1 MRIHGFIKR
10 SQSKIGLKVKKKK
23 KKEINFRCLIKTPI
37 FMKKLK
43 TNSG

>member
-23 KKEINFRCLIKTPI
+23 EIHFRCLIKTPI

>member
-23 KKEINFRCLIKTPI
+23 DINFRCLIKTPI

>member
-23 KKEINFRCLIKTPI
+23 REINFRCLIKTPI

-43 TNSG
+43 TNLG